1 MALLP
6 FFFYFQACSFCLFL
20 RAPEDAEPEDEERS
34 DEDEGDKDEG
44 ARRNAAVNPGF
55 PADGSLV
62 VL

>member
-1 MALLP
+1 LILRRAL
-6 FFFYFQACSFCLFL
+6 FLFL

-44 ARRNAAVNPGF
+44 ARRNAAVNPGLLG
-55 PADGSLV
+55 DGSLM